1 MQLPMSS
8 YLVVYGSVSTSKIVI
23 CNLSMMYQSSTN
35 ISCSHRQSFRHR
47 ARPPIHIQMDQELH
61 ITVMQLRWTRITALA
76 LAIAAAP
83 SLAMW
88 NESQVDREF
97 NALYMLLLRTRAKAM
112 QDGPM
117 TVRFTGY
124 RAVME

>member
-1 MQLPMSS
+1 
-8 YLVVYGSVSTSKIVI
+8 
-23 CNLSMMYQSSTN
+23 
-35 ISCSHRQSFRHR
+35 
-47 ARPPIHIQMDQELH
+47 
-61 ITVMQLRWTRITALA
+61 MQLRWTRITALA

-88 NESQVDREF
+88 NESQVDWEF

-124 RAVME
+124 RAVMENHHGQVIDSLWLTTLGEVRFKPT